1 MWNYR
6 NYLSVSES
14 PIEIKTEMH
23 NVILIRKLRKYTIHM
38 ETRTTFFTPS
48 KNYDFRLTHS
58 QLIRIKRTFDLFD
71 YAQDGTMDVN
81 DLGTAMRELG

>member
-1 MWNYR
+1 
-6 NYLSVSES
+6 
-14 PIEIKTEMH
+14 
-23 NVILIRKLRKYTIHM
+23 M